1 MPRDIEEFRDAS
13 AGIRH
18 FWYLGAT
25 NIDSQTSQL
34 RGRLEQESRE
44 SVKRGRGTAGR
55 LAIQIGG
62 FLHLGSLRGDAELT
76 SSYERIVELT
86 TTLSHPNKVDLLIK
100 HHRSEN
106 ALLEVDLDA
115 PSTADDDDSPAAWAG
130 YALLSGAFRYK
141 SRTDGYALLESAA
154 QWAHGDGPFLCVALD
169 TEQFTQR
176 HHVFMDAKAGLF
188 RHTIFCQC
196 VPRDN
201 AVWAEPFAIWLD
213 HSAATTPA
221 DTPTGR
227 QGKPVGRSAPRRR
240 MVTRRPA
247 RDPDAPSIPA
257 YPIIREILDP
267 DFLATQI
274 REVQRAVA
282 RGAHRSRLRPGHY
295 EEFIHRLE
303 AFSPDRILMPRN
315 PFDSLAQSA
324 LTFAIESRADDLLEP
339 APPEWADVA
348 HAVMRSNDV
357 LRGEGPCDPRW
368 IEACI
373 ADGLAALEQLEHR
386 TPPPPRPSSPN
397 QLAPD
402 ARVVLVS
409 DWATGLPC
417 ALAVAQRIRDAVAEA
432 KDEGRDVHVIHLGDA
447 YYSGWREEYAAR
459 FLAHWPVDPGEEGVH
474 SWALPGNHDLYSG
487 GHGYFGFLLADPRFR
502 LQRGSSWFSLESE
515 SWQILGLDSSYL
527 DEDLHDPEVEWV
539 KSRIRGERRTI
550 LLAHHPMESMYECA
564 AFGLPSTLGPVLQ
577 DLGPVDAFFWGHEH
591 RSIIYSP
598 YPYDYDTP
606 YANLSSCIGNG
617 GVPRMLSEPER
628 PPAGN
633 ERSYEP
639 VTWVRAGPYYR
650 PLNGFVII
658 DFDESAAI
666 VTYVDERGTEL
677 YTQPL

>member
-1 MPRDIEEFRDAS
+1 MEFGDAS

-44 SVKRGRGTAGR
+44 TVRRGGGAAGR

-115 PSTADDDDSPAAWAG
+115 PSAAADDDSPAAWAG
-130 YALLSGAFRYK
+130 YALLSGAFRYQN
-141 SRTDGYALLESAA
+141 RTDGYAVLESAA
-154 QWAHGDGPFLCVALD
+154 QGAHGGGPFLRVSLD

-176 HHVFMDAKAGLF
+176 HQVFMDAQAGMF
-188 RHTIFCQC
+188 RHIIFCQC
-196 VPRDN
+196 VPQSN
-201 AVWAEPFAIWLD
+201 VVWAEPFAIWLD

-227 QGKPVGRSAPRRR
+227 QGESVVRPTSRRR
-240 MVTRRPA
+240 MAARGLT

-257 YPIIREILDP
+257 YPVILDILDP
-267 DFLATQI
+267 EFLATQI
-274 REVQRAVA
+274 RLVQDGVA
-282 RGAHRSRLRPGHY
+282 HGTRRGRIRSESY

-303 AFSPDRILMPRN
+303 AFSLDRLLIPRN
-315 PFDSLAQSA
+315 PWDSLAQSA
-324 LTFAIESRADDLLEP
+324 LTFAIESRADDLLAP

-348 HAVMRSNDV
+348 HAVMRTWDV
-357 LRGEGPCDPRW
+357 LRDEGPCDPRW

-373 ADGLAALEQLEHR
+373 ADGLAALEHR
-386 TPPPPRPSSPN
+386 APPPPRPSSPN
-397 QLAPD
+397 QLALD
-402 ARVVLVS
+402 ARVVLVG

-417 ALAVAQRIRDAVAEA
+417 ALAVAQRIREAVAEA
-432 KDEGRDVHVIHLGDA
+432 KEEGREVHVIHLGDT

-502 LQRGSSWFSLESE
+502 LQRGSSWFSLESN

-527 DEDLHDPEVEWV
+527 DEALYDPQVEWV
-539 KSRIRGERRTI
+539 KSRLLGERRTI
-550 LLAHHPMESMYECA
+550 LLAHHPMKSVYEHA
-564 AFGLPSTLGPVLQ
+564 AFALHSTLAPVLEA
-577 DLGPVDAFFWGHEH
+577 LGPVDAFFWGHEH

-598 YPYDYDTP
+598 YAKDHHTP
-606 YANLSSCIGNG
+606 YAMLSSCIGNG
-617 GVPRMLSEPER
+617 GVPRMLIEPER
-628 PPAGN
+628 PRA
-633 ERSYEP
+633 EAELDVRHEP
-639 VTWVRAGPYYR
+639 VTWVRAGRYYR

-658 DFDESAAI
+658 DFDGSAATA
-666 VTYVDERGTEL
+666 TYVDERGTEL
-677 YTQPL
+677 HTQPV